1 MELLLIT
8 SKWPHGEEFL
18 GDEIHHLATTFD
30 RVVVAPMRPKGPRAP
45 DLPQAMTVDYS
56 LAEHLE
62 HTWLTRGHSSRRLT
76 AAVRASL
83 PNRHGFG
90 LTRTDFA
97 RDAGSSTW
105 VRASLLSRADSMSVA
120 GWATRAHVPDIAYT
134 FWLGA
139 QTVGLRDAWPG
150 VPLVSRA
157 HRTDLYAEAHGWHSV
172 PFQAAGVRSVDLLA
186 AVSED
191 GRRYLA
197 SSYPDWAEKI
207 VVRRLGVR
215 DLGLP
220 TGHVSHSALRILSA
234 SSVTPAKRV
243 DRILEVAKAIARTG
257 MEVEWTHLGD
267 GPGKV
272 DVQRAAAQAPG
283 SLAVYLKGHVPLEL
297 VHRELQSGDHDV
309 FVNLSLSEG
318 APVSLME
325 AQCVG
330 LVVVATAVGGTPEVI
345 PADLN
350 ELVDPNASIEV
361 LCEAV
366 LRAARRPRAQA
377 QQRRNHWARHY
388 DAAAN
393 YAAWADQLL
402 QLAAHG
408 AQRRKTQD
416 DTPR

>member
-8 SKWPHGEEFL
+8 WRWPHGEVTEFL
-18 GDEIHHLATTFD
+18 DDEIHHLAAAFD
-30 RVVVAPMRPKGPRAP
+30 RVVVAPMRPKGLLAP
-45 DLPQAMTVDYS
+45 DLPQAITVDYS
-56 LAEHLE
+56 LAEHFE
-62 HTWLTRGHSSRRLT
+62 HTWLTRGHPSRRWT
-76 AAVRASL
+76 AVVRAFL

-90 LTRTDFA
+90 FTRTDFA
-97 RDAGSSTW
+97 RDARSWTW
-105 VRASLLSRADSMSVA
+105 VLESLLTRADSTSVA

-157 HRTDLYAEAHGWHSV
+157 HRHDLYAQAHGWNSI
-172 PFQAAGVRSVDLLA
+172 PFQAASVRSVDLLA

-191 GRRYLA
+191 GQTYLA
-197 SSYPDWAEKI
+197 NSYPESADKI

-220 TGHVSHSALRILSA
+220 TGGASHSALRILSA

-243 DRILEVAKAIARTG
+243 DRILEVAKTVARTG
-257 MEVEWTHLGD
+257 TEVEWTHLGD
-267 GPGKV
+267 GPGLV

-283 SLAVYLKGHVPLEL
+283 SLTVDLKGHVPLEL

-345 PADLN
+345 PVDLN
-350 ELVDPNASIEV
+350 ELVHPDASVEA
-361 LCEAV
+361 LCQAV
-366 LRAARRPRAQA
+366 LRAAERPPEQA
-377 QQRRNHWARHY
+377 QQRRSHWARRY

-402 QLAAHG
+402 QLASLG
-408 AQRRKTQD
+408 TQRR
-416 DTPR
+416 